1 MLVDDRRAG
10 EQELL
15 VARFDVRASTLVS
28 GAERVVLDERRRG
41 LAATGSFEAV
51 AIRRLVGVELRGVA
65 VVGGLGVAEPDP
77 PGVARGV
84 DGLGARG
91 ADALPRPRELVVALD
106 VRDDDRAPVV
116 ERVIH
121 ERARL
126 SIMSS
131 LATHPDGLLFNDLKD
146 LCSLTDGNLSR
157 HLQLL
162 QESKLVEVWKGF
174 KNNRPQTLVR
184 LTDDGRKRFLEYVQE
199 LEQVVA
205 DAMAAAGRAAPA
217 RLPMSKGFSP
227 A

>member
-1 MLVDDRRAG
+1 MAG
-10 EQELL
+10 RKKTDSQNDVQNAAQESG
-15 VARFDVRASTLVS
+15 RFAY
-28 GAERVVLDERRRG
+28 
-41 LAATGSFEAV
+41 
-51 AIRRLVGVELRGVA
+51 
-65 VVGGLGVAEPDP
+65 
-77 PGVARGV
+77 
-84 DGLGARG
+84 DGL
-91 ADALPRPRELVVALD
+91 
-106 VRDDDRAPVV
+106 

-131 LATHPDGLLFNDLKD
+131 LAAHPEGLLFNDLKD

-184 LTDDGRKRFLEYVQE
+184 LTDDGKRRFLEYVQE

-205 DAMAAAGRAAPA
+205 DAMAATGRAAPA
-217 RLPMSKGFSP
+217 RLPLSKGFSP